1 MHNQIHKAHLKEKHN
16 LQFRLK
22 THLLPHQTNLKEIS
36 REVQLHKIRQLLQ
49 HQVHPLQLL
58 QINLILF
65 QRIHPIHPLQL
76 LQINLILFQRIHQYL
91 QHPINPLQLL
101 QISLTQFQQIHLSHL
116 QQHKILHQQL
126 QLNLKLVKRHFYI
139 CRLFQLTLFLLQ
151 SNNLQFKVLYIKVAI
166 QVTDLDT
173 P

>member
-1 MHNQIHKAHLKEKHN
+1 M
-16 LQFRLK
+16 
-22 THLLPHQTNLKEIS
+22 
-36 REVQLHKIRQLLQ
+36 QLHKIRQLLQ

-65 QRIHPIHPLQL
+65 Q
-76 LQINLILFQRIHQYL
+76 
-91 QHPINPLQLL
+91 
-101 QISLTQFQQIHLSHL
+101 QIHLSHL
-116 QQHKILHQQL
+116 QQNEILHEQL

-151 SNNLQFKVLYIKVAI
+151 SNNLQFKVLYIKAVI

>member
-1 MHNQIHKAHLKEKHN
+1 MHNQIHRAHLKEKHN

-58 QINLILF
+58 QI
-65 QRIHPIHPLQL
+65 
-76 LQINLILFQRIHQYL
+76 
-91 QHPINPLQLL
+91 
-101 QISLTQFQQIHLSHL
+101 SLTQFQQIHLSHL
-116 QQHKILHQQL
+116 QQL

>member
-1 MHNQIHKAHLKEKHN
+1 VHNQIHKAHLKEKHN

-101 QISLTQFQQIHLSHL
+101 QISLILFQQIHLSHL
-116 QQHKILHQQL
+116 QQL

-151 SNNLQFKVLYIKVAI
+151 SNNLQFKVLYIKAVI